1 MSTDGIAAGKR
12 RNMIELVCLLLTG
25 AGHVLVEVSVDGLK
39 GAAEGL
45 NRPQHYFNLVAVLV
59 WGGYLVW
66 CLKNKIMTADGL
78 GFRRKGF
85 ARSIGVGL
93 LLAVPGVAAMAVL
106 GLKSGMVTGVSKGF
120 WLLLPVYPVWGL
132 AQQFALQ
139 ALIARNLKGLI
150 QKESVIALCAGTIFS
165 LAHFPN
171 FMLMALTFPA
181 GVVFTWIFS
190 RHRNMWAVGVLHGI
204 LGSAAYYFVL
214 GQDPGLDLLMWLEK
228 ALG

>member
-1 MSTDGIAAGKR
+1 MSNGGAGEGKR
-12 RNMIELVCLLLTG
+12 RNLIELLCLIATG
-25 AGHVLVEVSVDGLK
+25 VGHVLLELSVDGLK
-39 GAAEGL
+39 GAAESL
-45 NRPQHYFNLVAVLV
+45 NRPQHYFNLIAVFA

-85 ARSIGVGL
+85 SRSIAAGL
-93 LLAVPGVAAMAVL
+93 FLAVPGFAAMALL
-106 GLKSGMVTGVSKGF
+106 GLKSGMVAGVSKGF

-139 ALIARNLKGLI
+139 ALIARNLRGLI
-150 QKESVIALCAGTIFS
+150 QKQGAVALCAGTIFS

-181 GVVFTWIFS
+181 GVVFTWMFS
-190 RHRNMWAVGVLHGI
+190 KYRNMWAIGVLHGI

-214 GQDPGLDLLMWLEK
+214 GQDPGLDLLVWLEK
-228 ALG
+228 VAG